1 MAKAKVQTMQAIIST
16 AINFQTA
23 EDVKAYQG
31 LDWKSLPED
40 DLEYN
45 EVARYIVGFKNV
57 ILLGPNGRRLC
68 TVPRRS
74 VKGLAI
80 NGQPVV
86 VHGPDFKRLGI
97 EDPDTAQAAGDNP
110 AAVDAGAPANTEGA
124 PDTDA
129 AETA

>member
-1 MAKAKVQTMQAIIST
+1 MAKDKFQLRQAIIST

-31 LDWKSLPED
+31 LDWKALPED
-40 DLEYN
+40 DREYN
-45 EVARYIVGFKNV
+45 EVTRYIVGFKNV
-57 ILLGPNGRRLC
+57 ILLGLNGRRLC

-80 NGQPVV
+80 DGQPVI
-86 VHGPDFKRLGI
+86 VHGPNFKRLGI
-97 EDPDTAQAAGDNP
+97 EDPDTAQAAGDDP
-110 AAVDAGAPANTEGA
+110 AAVGAGTPADTEGSL
-124 PDTDA
+124 DTGD